1 MNKTQISLLSLL
13 SYKLFSK
20 GKAIELSEPIIKE
33 AKLQAVSSLITKD
46 YQIIANNIRVDAAH
60 AEFTETLKGIPFVIL
75 KGYASAYYYPEPT
88 YRVMGDVDFYVAPKH
103 YKSAYQRM
111 IQNGYKQSTKEHE
124 RHEAFNKGKVHF
136 ELHSEI
142 KGIPNGKDGIKVASP
157 KAEKIVRHYL
167 DDVIK
172 TAQTV
177 ETQHGQ
183 IIIPDD
189 FHHGLIMLLHVAGHI
204 INDGG
209 VGLRHLCDWAVYA
222 DKVDISKYRSQ
233 LKEMGLWTFA
243 CQLTAVSS
251 KYLGL
256 KKYSWCEKF
265 DNEFLKTFIEDI
277 LNAGNFGRK
286 TAGRSTSFNLTQK
299 GNVIKSFAS
308 MTQNR
313 YEFCKNYPLLLPVG
327 MIAYIVRYVWNRLT
341 GKAKWVKLTTIK
353 EAKNRKSIYEQF
365 KLFQ

>member
-1 MNKTQISLLSLL
+1 M
-13 SYKLFSK
+13 
-20 GKAIELSEPIIKE
+20 
-33 AKLQAVSSLITKD
+33 
-46 YQIIANNIRVDAAH
+46 
-60 AEFTETLKGIPFVIL
+60 
-75 KGYASAYYYPEPT
+75 
-88 YRVMGDVDFYVAPKH
+88 
-103 YKSAYQRM
+103 
-111 IQNGYKQSTKEHE
+111 
-124 RHEAFNKGKVHF
+124 
-136 ELHSEI
+136 
-142 KGIPNGKDGIKVASP
+142 
-157 KAEKIVRHYL
+157 
-167 DDVIK
+167 IK

-233 LKEMGLWTFA
+233 LKEMGLWRFA

-286 TAGRSTSFNLTQK
+286 AAGRSGGLDLIRSKNIF
-299 GNVIKSFAS
+299 KSYAT
-308 MTQNR
+308 MTKKR
-313 YEFCKNYPLLLPVG
+313 FPFCNKYPMLLPIG
-327 MIAYIVRYVWNRLT
+327 MIMYVFRYLGTRLS
-341 GKAKWVKLTTIK
+341 GKYKWVQLNTIK
-353 EAKNRKSIYEQF
+353 EAKNRKNIYDQF
-365 KLFQ
+365 KLFQKY